1 MPLQT
6 VELIQNGFE
15 ADGVT
20 PKTEPRFL
28 RNTSGLTILDSN
40 NQLISH
46 GFGDVADASLG
57 AQRVTDTLTF
67 IRQKVIKQTFY
78 EVNLLDYASV
88 QYGEGAWMQSLLQYK
103 EYSTSDD
110 FESGNV
116 NMGGNDDRMAASS
129 AALSSQTIP
138 LRNYIR
144 SINWTTIELQQAL
157 MANNW
162 DVVAAKLRAK
172 AKAWQLGIQ
181 STFFLGS
188 KTEPTVIGGLLNNTG
203 YAINT
208 SRITKLINTMT
219 ATEFQAFVAGV
230 IQDYQANVQYNVYPD
245 TFVIPSDDW
254 NGLATATSSSFP
266 IGSMMT
272 YLENAFKAICGP
284 NFRILP
290 SAYGVPANN
299 TAYGVNKH
307 LYLLYRRDPDDGY
320 MAVPVDLQTMA
331 PGTSD
336 NFHYITVAAGQYSGF
351 TVLNNLRYL
360 AFQF

>member
-6 VELIQNGFE
+6 VELIQNGFD
-15 ADGVT
+15 ADGFT
-20 PKTEPRFL
+20 PKMEPRFL
-28 RNTSGLTILDSN
+28 RNTSGLNILDDN
-40 NQLISH
+40 NQIIRH
-46 GFGDVADASLG
+46 GYGDVNDYSLG
-57 AQRVTDTLTF
+57 VQRVTDTLTY
-67 IRQKVIKQTFY
+67 IRKTVLKQTFY
-78 EVNLLDYASV
+78 EVNITDYGSI
-88 QYGEGAWMQSLLQYK
+88 QYGEGAWMQSLLQLK

-110 FESGNV
+110 FEAGNV
-116 NMGGNDDRMAASS
+116 NQGGGNDRLAESDTAV
-129 AALSSQTIP
+129 SSQNIP

-144 SINWTTIELQQAL
+144 AINWNYIELQQAL
-157 MANNW
+157 AANNW
-162 DVVAAKLRAK
+162 DLIAAKLRAK

-188 KTEPTVIGGLLNNTG
+188 KVEPTTFGGLLNNSG

-219 ATEFQAFVAGV
+219 PAEFQAFVAGV
-230 IQDYQANVQYNVYPD
+230 VQDYQANVNYNVYPD
-245 TFVIPSDDW
+245 TFVIPADDW

-266 IGSMMT
+266 IGSMIT
-272 YLENAFKAICGP
+272 YLENAFKQICGP

-299 TAYGVNKH
+299 AAWGVNKH

-320 MAVPVDLQTMA
+320 MAVPVDLTTMA

-336 NFHYITVAAGQYSGF
+336 NFHYTTVAAGQYSGF
-351 TVLNNLRYL
+351 NVLNSLRYL